1 MKFSE
6 AVYEIVKRIPKGRV
20 STYSE
25 VAKAI
30 GKPKAFR
37 AVGQVLKRN
46 KNPDVPCHR
55 VVMSSGCLGGFKGR
69 KSSREKE
76 ILLKGEGI
84 SIRDGRVDLK
94 KYGFRFS
101 KNKKIKEINS
111 RRL

>member
-76 ILLKGEGI
+76 ILLKREGI
-84 SIRDGRVDLK
+84 RIRDGRVDLK

-101 KNKKIKEINS
+101 KGD
-111 RRL
+111 